1 MARSPS
7 ARALSNTVD
16 LYRFAPVQ
24 DPDAGVAAEPYG
36 TAFATSVACSVQPDA
51 PVRYADQSIGRIV
64 EQTGYHVFFDDAA
77 DYALQAD
84 DKIIWTDDAG
94 TERSLYVLGTVSEAG
109 KGGTFTVHA
118 EERT

>member
-16 LYRFAPVQ
+16 LYRFLPVQ
-24 DPDAGVAAEPYG
+24 DPDAGVAAGPYG
-36 TAFATSVACSVQPDA
+36 AALATSVPCSVQPDD
-51 PVRYADQSIGRIV
+51 PVRSTDRSIGRIV
-64 EQTGYHVFFDDAA
+64 EQTSYHVFFNDDAA

-84 DKIIWTDDAG
+84 DKIVWTDDDG
-94 TERSLYVLGTVSEAG
+94 TERSLYVLGTVDEAG

-118 EERT
+118 LE